1 MSTSPAKSPCW
12 DGLARRSIHLIAL
25 GSLFVQSAIAQSE
38 PPPLDAGLPSD
49 TSTARETL
57 ARLGPRF
64 AATYSA
70 HFTVLSDADSKR
82 TTAVNR
88 LAEEIWSRVN
98 VFAGRLR
105 LTTRPPTK
113 KLLVIC
119 FEKWED
125 YERFLR
131 PGGFVISPSVPGFF
145 DQMNNRC
152 VMFNSAGGPLIRDKR
167 REVASPMSESSSGRN
182 VDEAQREITAHEQII
197 NETVFRHELAHQVL
211 FNIGVQTAQMRDRRW
226 LQEGLAMQFES
237 AEAISPY
244 RAADFLAINAGDCL
258 TLFRSVIADP
268 RPLAPGAENSARA
281 YAAAWAIVY
290 YLIHHEPRAFA
301 PFLSSPAGSTDLE
314 LAVFQKSFGPIDDDF
329 VKKCRM
335 SIAAANSAR

>member
-1 MSTSPAKSPCW
+1 M
-12 DGLARRSIHLIAL
+12 
-25 GSLFVQSAIAQSE
+25 
-38 PPPLDAGLPSD
+38 DAGLPSD
-49 TSTARETL
+49 TETARETL
-57 ARLGPRF
+57 AQLGSRF
-64 AATYSA
+64 AATYSL
-70 HFTVLSDADSKR
+70 HFTVLSDADSGR
-82 TTAVNR
+82 TAAVNQ

-105 LTTRPPTK
+105 LATRPPTK

-119 FEKWED
+119 FDKWED

-145 DQMNNRC
+145 DQINNRC
-152 VMFNSAGGPLIRDKR
+152 VMFNSAGGPLILDKR
-167 REVASPMSESSSGRN
+167 RELANPIPDSSAGRK
-182 VDEAQREITAHEQII
+182 VDEAQREITAHERII

-211 FNIGVQTAQMRDRRW
+211 FNVGVQTARMRDRRW

-237 AEAISPY
+237 AEALSPY
-244 RAADFLAINAGDCL
+244 RAADFLAIDAEDCL

-268 RPLAPGAENSARA
+268 KPLAPGAENSARA

-290 YLIHHEPRAFA
+290 YLIHHEPRVFA
-301 PFLSSPAGSTDLE
+301 PYLSSPAESAHPE
-314 LAVFQKSFGPIDDDF
+314 LAVFQKRFGPIDAEF
-329 VKKCRM
+329 VKKCRT